1 VDLNASNNSVKYT
14 MRIIE
19 VVSNK
24 PLTPEQSR
32 IRSLQLSVDNSRDA
46 LKLERDRQ
54 KQQRKREQIQR
65 LMRPNQ

>member
-1 VDLNASNNSVKYT
+1 ML
-14 MRIIE
+14 IIE